1 MPTTNHGFWIAN
13 RSSRDAVVTI
23 TLDEAIALTSI
34 SVVTMPENSGL
45 ISNPETYGSPL
56 DMVFQGQELF
66 DKRYTC
72 NGVVNVDKKAMSILG
87 DLLTSCRGIMVFSG
101 GKYRLVIDK
110 PTTVTGTASVDNITG
125 SWNISLGDKSN
136 TFNSVRARFF
146 NKAET
151 WQDDQIVVDSK
162 DLQTDADNGLV
173 LQADLKLPFTSDA
186 ATAQQIALANLKQS
200 RQQIYAEFTAT
211 IIGMI
216 VEVGDVINITHPT
229 PGWDAKPFRI
239 LKMSLQP
246 NDEILIG
253 CREYEESVYDVS
265 ELKLHIDSKPDTN
278 LANHDTCLAPSN
290 MVTSEEITYAPR
302 SLDNIAPDDKL
313 VTKAVVSWQ
322 TNEPFAETAELA
334 YMNDEN
340 VWVTLDDAI
349 PSNTDKVSTS

>member
-1 MPTTNHGFWIAN
+1 
-13 RSSRDAVVTI
+13 VV
-23 TLDEAIALTSI
+23 D
-34 SVVTMPENSGL
+34 
-45 ISNPETYGSPL
+45 
-56 DMVFQGQELF
+56 
-66 DKRYTC
+66 
-72 NGVVNVDKKAMSILG
+72 VDKKAMSILG

-110 PTTVTGTASVDNITG
+110 PTSVTGTASSDNITG

-146 NKAET
+146 NQAET
-151 WQDDQIVVDSK
+151 WQDDQIVVESK
-162 DLQTDADNGLV
+162 ELRKDADNNLV

-211 IIGMI
+211 IIGMV

-265 ELKLHIDSKPDTN
+265 ELNLHTESKSDTN
-278 LANHDTCLAPSN
+278 LPKHDTCLPPTDMVSN
-290 MVTSEEITYAPR
+290 EEITYAPQ
-302 SLDNIAPDDKL
+302 SLDNIAPDDTL
-313 VTKAVVSWQ
+313 VTKATVTWE
-322 TNEPFAETAELA
+322 TNEPFADYAEFEYRSRSTGEWIRL
-334 YMNDEN
+334 DE
-340 VWVTLDDAI
+340 I
-349 PSNTDKVSTS
+349 ESNTDKVASS